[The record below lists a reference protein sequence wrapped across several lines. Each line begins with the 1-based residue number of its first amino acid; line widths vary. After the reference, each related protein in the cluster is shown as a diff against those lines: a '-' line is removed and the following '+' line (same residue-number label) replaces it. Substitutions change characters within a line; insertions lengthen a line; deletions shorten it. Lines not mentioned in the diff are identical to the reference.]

1 MPSQIFSL
9 DATKEHETVKLGG
22 SLTTPVGEDVHRTVL
37 EALNGCE
44 RLVIDCSDV
53 TEVDVSFLQ
62 ILVSA
67 DLAAGRSHKTAALAS
82 PPQGVLDDALRRCG
96 FAPPPGATSLAE
108 ILASPV
114 SRNP

>member
-9 DATKEHETVKLGG
+9 DAANEHAVKLSG
-22 SLTTPVGEDVHRTVL
+22 SLTTPVGEEVHRTVR

-53 TEVDVSFLQ
+53 TEVDISFLQ
-62 ILVSA
+62 ILVAA
-67 DLAAGRSHKTAALAS
+67 DVAAARSHKMAALAS
-82 PPQGVLDDALRRCG
+82 PPQGALGDALRRCG

-108 ILASPV
+108 ILASRV
-114 SRNP
+114 SGNP

>member
-1 MPSQIFSL
+1 MPNQTFSL
-9 DATKEHETVKLGG
+9 EAAKEHNAVKLSG
-22 SLTTPVGEDVHRTVL
+22 SLTTPVGEEVHRTVL

-62 ILVSA
+62 ILVAA
-67 DLAAGRSHKTAALAS
+67 DVAAGRSHKTAALGS
-82 PPQGVLDDALRRCG
+82 PPEGALGDALQRCG

-108 ILASPV
+108 IFAP
-114 SRNP
+114 RTAGAP